1 MKSTPPAGQTPA
13 AAHESGPG
21 EPLPPN
27 PDRWLSRERVALLAF
42 LAITG
47 LAFYLC
53 YRLTLP
59 FLPALSWAL
68 ALAVVGQ
75 PLHRWL
81 ARRVAHT
88 NLAAGLAVLV
98 VALVIVVPV
107 ALVLRQVAVEATA
120 SMERLRDEAA
130 SGRWS
135 ANLANPQGLAPV
147 VNWFEGHFNLAAE
160 VERTTLAVVA
170 ELAALVT
177 GSVWVGTQMLITLFV
192 LFYFFRDRERVLELV
207 RQLVPLSEAETDEVF
222 ARVADT
228 IRATVAGTLFVA
240 AIQGFL
246 GGLMFWWLGLP
257 APALW
262 GVVMALLALVPYL
275 GAFVVWA
282 PAALWL
288 ALEGH
293 WGKALLLTIW
303 GTIAIGL
310 IDNLLYPILVGS
322 RLRLHTL
329 PVFIAILGGVALFGA
344 AGAILGPVVLAI
356 TEALIHVWQ
365 RRGAAKVV
373 ASTHPVNSQPPP

>member
-1 MKSTPPAGQTPA
+1 
-13 AAHESGPG
+13 
-21 EPLPPN
+21 
-27 PDRWLSRERVALLAF
+27 
-42 LAITG
+42 
-47 LAFYLC
+47 
-53 YRLTLP
+53 
-59 FLPALSWAL
+59 
-68 ALAVVGQ
+68 
-75 PLHRWL
+75 LHRWL